1 MNSLVL
7 VLRFLHILAGVFW
20 AGASIMLASFIGPTI
35 RATEQSGQIFARH
48 LVLKT
53 RFNSAI
59 VSSAIVTLL
68 AGAVLYWI
76 DSDGL
81 ASAWVRT
88 GPGIAFGTGAF
99 FGLASFV
106 FGAMIGQSNT
116 ALAKLGEALKGPPT
130 PEQLGQIQAIQKKL
144 AWVGPV
150 QLAAMLLAVAL
161 MATARYLF

>member
-20 AGASIMLASFIGPTI
+20 AGASLMLAFFIGPTI

-48 LVLKT
+48 LILKT
-53 RFNSAI
+53 RFNAAI
-59 VSSAIVTLL
+59 TSSAIVTIL
-68 AGAVLYWI
+68 AGIVLYWL

-81 ASAWVRT
+81 TSAWMRT

-99 FGLASFV
+99 FGFVGFV

-144 AWVGPV
+144 AWTGQV
-150 QLAAMLLAVAL
+150 QLIAMLLAVTL
-161 MATARYLF
+161 MATARYFF